1 MILPHLI
8 AESLVHLVS
17 TDGSVDVDKI
27 RQKGAVAE
35 KESRIREQR
44 ETKGGKE
51 IRRLTA
57 TFNGTSFSQCH
68 HHLPPAHRP
77 HLLLSIHMHPHTT
90 HYVHLNAL
98 SVHQWTFLY
107 PYLSGTVTLDS
118 LLADQPTSRRHHQ
131 SMDAVNSLIPASS
144 HPNNGCP

>member
-27 RQKGAVAE
+27 RQRRRSRRKNRESESKE
-35 KESRIREQR
+35 KQKE
-44 ETKGGKE
+44 GK
-51 IRRLTA
+51 RFADPTA
-57 TFNGTSFSQCH
+57 TFNSTSFSQCH

-118 LLADQPTSRRHHQ
+118 LLADQPVGDIINPWTR
-131 SMDAVNSLIPASS
+131 LIL
-144 HPNNGCP
+144 